1 MFALAVQLAHKLTNK
16 QFAKILMLLQRRE
29 REAGGKS
36 TATSF
41 LICSSQL
48 SLCLKCCLLILL
60 SFCIFKNFPCV
71 FDEASPEGAKSL
83 WEEGIEC

>member
-1 MFALAVQLAHKLTNK
+1 MFALAVQLAHELTNK
-16 QFAKILMLLQRRE
+16 QFAKNLNAFTKE
-29 REAGGKS
+29 REAGGKT